1 MERHIVAN
9 GGLKFFSRD
18 YNYAILLYICSRKEA
33 RRTTGMTEQTPYI
46 VSARKY
52 RPATFRS
59 VVGQKALTAT
69 LKNAIDSH
77 RLANAYLF
85 CGPRGVGKTSCAR
98 IFAKT
103 INCQHPTPD
112 GEACGE
118 CESCRAIEQGNS
130 FNLVELD
137 AASNNSVDDIRSIT
151 EQVNVPPR
159 TGQYKVF
166 IIDEVH
172 MLSNA
177 AFNAFLKTLEEPP
190 SYVVFIL
197 ATTEKH
203 KVIPT
208 ILSRCQI
215 YDFKRITVNDM
226 IEHLE
231 YVAGEE
237 GIKADRDALGVIALK
252 ADGAMRDALS
262 IFDQVAAS
270 SRGEVTYQNTIQN
283 LNVLDYDYYFR
294 LVDSFRRGDVPEA
307 LLIYKEIRDKGFD
320 SLFLVNGLAAH
331 VRDLM
336 VAADP
341 RTVGLLETSEEISR
355 RYVEQASTLPAQ
367 WYYAAMRLL
376 SDCDIN
382 YRISSSKRLLV
393 ELTLI
398 RLSQLLTPATPP
410 FDALDR
416 REPLGDPMKGHPAAQ
431 SQPAVAQPAPPVY
444 PAQATASP
452 AVTATA
458 ATTTATPT
466 PTSSPAPHSSSAASG
481 ASARTVAMPSSA
493 PYPAAP
499 KAPSPAPS
507 SAPRPRGGRPS
518 TIRLSDTSHSVDAGA
533 GSLKQRTQAFTYD
546 QFMEGW
552 NIFISR
558 NPQLHILVNAMRSS
572 APQPDGENSYRIIVD
587 HPAQLQAFELSMSRL
602 LESLRNFLQ
611 NDLLVL
617 KVEVNDSPV
626 SNKQLPPREYLKKVV
641 GENPAMA
648 RFLADIDAEMV

>member
-1 MERHIVAN
+1 
-9 GGLKFFSRD
+9 
-18 YNYAILLYICSRKEA
+18 
-33 RRTTGMTEQTPYI
+33 MTDQKPYI

-52 RPATFRS
+52 RPATFKT
-59 VVGQKALTAT
+59 VVGQRALTAT

-77 RLANAYLF
+77 RLAQAYLF

-103 INCQHPTPD
+103 INCLSPTPD

-151 EQVNVPPR
+151 EQVNVPPQ
-159 TGQYKVF
+159 TGQYRVF

-190 SYVVFIL
+190 KYVVFIL

-226 IEHLE
+226 IDHLE
-231 YVAGEE
+231 YVAQEE
-237 GIKADRDALGVIALK
+237 GITVDRDALGVIALK

-270 SRGEVTYQNTIQN
+270 SRGNVTYQNTIEN

-294 LVDSFRRGDVPEA
+294 LVDAFRSGDVPTA
-307 LLIYKEIRDKGFD
+307 LLIYKEVRDKGFD
-320 SLFLVNGLAAH
+320 SQFFINGLAAH
-331 VRDLM
+331 IRDLM

-341 RTVGLLETSEEISR
+341 RTVGLLETSEEVSR
-355 RYVEQASTLPAQ
+355 RYVAQATTLPVQ

-376 SDCDIN
+376 SDCDLN
-382 YRISSSKRLLV
+382 YRTATSKRLLV

-398 RLSQLLTPATPP
+398 RLCQLLTPVQPP
-410 FDALDR
+410 FNAVDGTV
-416 REPLGDPMKGHPAAQ
+416 PLHDPTK
-431 SQPAVAQPAPPVY
+431 V
-444 PAQATASP
+444 
-452 AVTATA
+452 
-458 ATTTATPT
+458 
-466 PTSSPAPHSSSAASG
+466 
-481 ASARTVAMPSSA
+481 
-493 PYPAAP
+493 
-499 KAPSPAPS
+499 APSPAAPQ
-507 SAPRPRGGRPS
+507 SAPRQPVNTAPQQPANPAPQQPVQAAPQQPVHAAPQPAPQRPRAANRPS
-518 TIRLSDTSHSVDAGA
+518 TVRLSSSPATSGGA
-533 GSLKQRTQAFTYD
+533 SPSSMGSLQQRTAPVTHER
-546 QFMEGW
+546 FMQGW
-552 NIFISR
+552 GEFIAR
-558 NPQLHILVNAMRSS
+558 NPQLHILISAMR
-572 APQPDGENSYRIIVD
+572 AAQPQMQGQNGYRIIVD
-587 HPAQLQAFELSMSRL
+587 HPAQLQAFELAMPKL
-602 LESLRNFLQ
+602 LEFMRDYLQ
-611 NDLLVL
+611 NDLLTIH
-617 KVEVNDSPV
+617 VEVNTTPV
-626 SNKQLPPREYLKKVV
+626 DNRQLPPKEFLRQVV
-641 GENPAMA
+641 TDNPAMA
-648 RFLADIDAEMV
+648 SFLQGLNAELV